1 VESKSHRA
9 LHRDLGML
17 PTPTD
22 CSSNSMKTY
31 TSTGI
36 AVPPSMRLGPS
47 CSPGRCLITNTSETE
62 NAAPA
67 SEADGGR
74 RRLRS
79 GCSAGPTR
87 TVSSAY
93 TGAPRWKQRALYDAM
108 KDAAAAV
115 GQVRLARISIYDTVE
130 DVALNDV
137 LYGRAHV
144 SSDAIAELVNQRT
157 S

>member
-1 VESKSHRA
+1 MHRA
-9 LHRDLGML
+9 LHRDLGMS

-22 CSSNSMKTY
+22 CSSNSMRTY

-36 AVPPSMRLGPS
+36 AVPLLMRLGPS
-47 CSPGRCLITNTSETE
+47 CSPGRCLIANTSETE

-67 SEADGGR
+67 PEADGGQA
-74 RRLRS
+74 RLRS

-87 TVSSAY
+87 TVS
-93 TGAPRWKQRALYDAM
+93 PRWKQRALYDAM

-144 SSDAIAELVNQRT
+144 SADAIAELVDQRT
-157 S
+157 AGADR